1 MNQIKTEYCTI
12 KSHWGNR
19 QVRFLIA
26 GSGPI
31 IFLLHQSPKSADE
44 YRPQIEEWSKD
55 FTIIAPDT
63 PGYGDSDV
71 LETDKVTI
79 EKIAQA
85 NIELAD
91 TLNIKEF
98 GLYGFHTGAII
109 SIAMGHHYPDR
120 VKAIACNGV
129 LVLTDSEL
137 ENIRQH
143 YLPPYTPQ
151 WDGSHLS
158 WLWSRMREQLIF
170 FPWHERKEAARM
182 RFDIS
187 SPEILHENSIEIMR
201 AGDKY
206 RQAYG
211 AAFEY
216 RLEKFVPELTVPALI
231 TAGVSDPLSKCLGEL
246 TPSDSVSIETSNTH
260 EEALEKSKGILLKHP
275 AEASPSLQSPIIN
288 NGKFTKSIFHS
299 TQGDIK
305 IEKNFDTNNNPLFCL
320 HSAGGSSKTI
330 KFLTE
335 SIDKKIDIFSID
347 LPGHGESDKKLIET
361 NCVKAHTD
369 IISQIIEHE
378 NFNELMIMAFQTSCA
393 SALDAAKNIAV
404 DMKKI
409 ILIEPWILGDQEVRD
424 YIDNGIPLIKPDW
437 SGGHLQSYWHMVRD
451 SRLFWPWY
459 NRTISGI
466 IEGTP
471 DLEEKQLDI
480 EVTELIRSEG
490 YWQHTIKDQLTYPT
504 KNCLLEIDYPILIL
518 SRESHPLKNTYVEI
532 GKNLKNATYLS
543 LENNPE
549 TWGLTVTKC
558 IL

>member
-1 MNQIKTEYCTI
+1 MNRIKTEYCTV

-26 GSGPI
+26 GSGPL

-63 PGYGDSDV
+63 PGYGDSDP
-71 LETDKVTI
+71 LQTDQVTI
-79 EKIAQA
+79 EKIAKA

-137 ENIRQH
+137 ENIREH

-170 FPWHERKEAARM
+170 FPWHERKDEARM
-182 RFDIS
+182 SFDIS
-187 SPEILHENSIEIMR
+187 PPKILHENSIEIMR

-216 RLEKFVPELTVPALI
+216 RLEKFVPELTIPALI
-231 TAGVSDPLSKCLGEL
+231 TAGEADPLSKCLEEL
-246 TPSDSVSIETSNTH
+246 MPSDSVSIETSKTH
-260 EEALEKSKGILLKHP
+260 EEALEKSKAILLKHP
-275 AEASPSLQSPIIN
+275 AQAVPSLQSPIIN
-288 NGKFTKSIFHS
+288 NDKYTKSIFHS

-305 IEKNFDTNNNPLFCL
+305 IEKNFETTTNPLFCL
-320 HSAGGSSKTI
+320 HPAGGSSKTI
-330 KFLTE
+330 RFITE
-335 SIDKKIDIFSID
+335 TIGKEMDVYSID
-347 LPGHGESDKKLIET
+347 LPGHGESYKELIET
-361 NCVKAHTD
+361 DSIELHTD
-369 IISQIIEHE
+369 IISQILNDEE
-378 NFNELMIMAFQTSCA
+378 FDELRIMAFQTSCTT
-393 SALDAAKNIAV
+393 ALDAAKNTSFDV
-404 DMKKI
+404 KKI
-409 ILIEPWILGDQEVRD
+409 ILIEPWILNHQEVND
-424 YIDNGIPLIKPDW
+424 YIDKGLPQIEPDW
-437 SGGHLQSYWHMVRD
+437 SGGHLQAYWHMVRD

-518 SRESHPLKNTYVEI
+518 SRESHPLESTYIEI
-532 GKNLKNATYLS
+532 EKDLKNASYYS
-543 LENNPE
+543 LEQNPKS
-549 TWGLTVTKC
+549 WGSTITKC
-558 IL
+558 II

>member
-1 MNQIKTEYCTI
+1 MNEIKTEYCTI

-26 GSGPI
+26 GSGPL

-44 YRPQIEEWSKD
+44 YRPQIEEWSKH

-63 PGYGDSDV
+63 PGYGDSDA
-71 LETDKVTI
+71 LQTDQITI

-137 ENIRQH
+137 ENIREH

-170 FPWHERKEAARM
+170 FPWHERKEEARM

-206 RQAYG
+206 RHAYG

-216 RLEKFVPELTVPALI
+216 RLERFVPELTVPVLI
-231 TAGVSDPLSKCLGEL
+231 TASESDPLSKCLEEL
-246 TPSDSVSIETSNTH
+246 TPSDSVSIETSKTH
-260 EEALEKSKGILLKHP
+260 EEALAKSKAMLLKHP
-275 AEASPSLQSPIIN
+275 AVASPSLQSTIIN
-288 NGKFTKSIFHS
+288 NGQLTKSIFHS

-305 IEKNFDTNNNPLFCL
+305 IEKNFDTNTNPLFCL

-330 KFLTE
+330 RFLTE
-335 SIDKKIDIFSID
+335 SIAKNIDVYSID

-361 NCVKAHTD
+361 DCVKEHTD
-369 IISQIIEHE
+369 IISQILKHE
-378 NFNELMIMAFQTSCA
+378 SCNELKIMAFQTSCA
-393 SALDAAKNIAV
+393 SALDAAKNSSV

-409 ILIEPWILGDQEVRD
+409 ILIEPWILSDQEVSD
-424 YIDNGIPLIKPDW
+424 YIDNGLPLIEPDW

-471 DLEEKQLDI
+471 DLEESQLDI

-490 YWQHTIKDQLTYPT
+490 YWQQTMKDQLTYPT
-504 KNCLLEIDYPILIL
+504 KNCLFEMDCPILIL
-518 SRESHPLKNTYVEI
+518 SRVSHPLENTYVEI
-532 GKNLKNATYLS
+532 VKNLKNATYLS

-549 TWGLTVTKC
+549 TWSSTVTKC
-558 IL
+558 FL

>member
-1 MNQIKTEYCTI
+1 MNRIKTEYCTV
-12 KSHWGNR
+12 KSHWGKR

-26 GSGPI
+26 GSGPL

-63 PGYGDSDV
+63 PGYGDSDP
-71 LETDKVTI
+71 LATDQVTI
-79 EKIAQA
+79 EKIAKA

-137 ENIRQH
+137 ENIREH
-143 YLPPYTPQ
+143 YLPPYKPQ

-170 FPWHERKEAARM
+170 FPWHERKEEARM

-187 SPEILHENSIEIMR
+187 PPKILHENSIEIMR

-216 RLEKFVPELTVPALI
+216 RLEKFVPELTIPALI
-231 TAGVSDPLSKCLGEL
+231 TAGEADPLSKCLEEL
-246 TPSDSVSIETSNTH
+246 IPSDSVSIETSKTH
-260 EEALEKSKGILLKHP
+260 EEALEKSKAILLKHP
-275 AEASPSLQSPIIN
+275 AEGVPSLQSPIIN
-288 NGKFTKSIFHS
+288 NDKFTKSIFHS
-299 TQGDIK
+299 AQGDIK
-305 IEKNFDTNNNPLFCL
+305 IEKNFETTTNPLFCL
-320 HSAGGSSKTI
+320 HPAGGSSKTI
-330 KFLTE
+330 RFITE
-335 SIDKKIDIFSID
+335 AIGKEMDVCSID
-347 LPGHGESDKKLIET
+347 LPGHGESYKESMETDSIKL
-361 NCVKAHTD
+361 HTD
-369 IISQIIEHE
+369 IISQILKDEDCDK
-378 NFNELMIMAFQTSCA
+378 LRIMAFQTSCA
-393 SALDAAKNIAV
+393 TALDAAKNTSF

-409 ILIEPWILGDQEVRD
+409 ILIEPWILNDQEVND
-424 YIDNGIPLIKPDW
+424 YIDKGLPQIEPDW
-437 SGGHLQSYWHMVRD
+437 SGGHLQTYWHMVRD

-490 YWQHTIKDQLTYPT
+490 FWQQTMADQLTCPI
-504 KNCLLEIDYPILIL
+504 KNYLFEIDSPILIL
-518 SRESHPLKNTYVEI
+518 SRESHPLESAYIKIE
-532 GKNLKNATYLS
+532 KDLKNVSYYS
-543 LENNPE
+543 LEKNPNS
-549 TWGLTVTKC
+549 WGSTITKC
-558 IL
+558 II